1 MDNKAIVFSKLAGTY
16 KSLGT
21 ILGPQGSHKLL
32 HNNFRP
38 EVVQEVFDS
47 YNKLSASLKKILPEL
62 YSDLPERK
70 LPEPSEGGTIG
81 RSFLETLQRDMDY
94 IFELNAQFTATD
106 SKENEVPHRIF
117 ISHGSSKDWMQV
129 QNYIEKD
136 LEIDTLELAQEPNK
150 GRTVLQKLYE
160 ESDKCSY
167 AVVVMTG
174 DDILSDG
181 ETRARENV
189 MHEIGF
195 FQGKYG
201 LEKVCLLYEEGTNIP
216 SNIHGLVYI
225 PFPRNI
231 VTATFGA
238 LSRELKVY
246 FN

>member
-1 MDNKAIVFSKLAGTY
+1 MDNKALVFAKLAGTY
-16 KSLGT
+16 KSLDT
-21 ILGPQGSHKLL
+21 ILGPQGNRQRL
-32 HNNFRP
+32 HLYFRP
-38 EVVQEVFDS
+38 EVVQEVFDN
-47 YNKLSASLKKILPEL
+47 YKKLTNSLKELIPEL

-70 LPEPSEGGTIG
+70 MPEPSEGGSID

-94 IFELNAQFTATD
+94 IFELNAQYTATD
-106 SKENEVPHRIF
+106 SKENIFPTRIF

-136 LEIDTLELAQEPNK
+136 LGMDTLELAQEPNK
-150 GRTVLQKLYE
+150 GRTVSQKLNE

-174 DDILSDG
+174 DDIISDG
-181 ETRARENV
+181 EIRARENV

-201 LEKVCLLYEEGTNIP
+201 LAKVCLLYEEGTNIP

-225 PFPRNI
+225 PFPKSI
-231 VTATFGA
+231 ITATFGS

-246 FN
+246 FK